1 MRVAAGGVPHVQ
13 ALPHHDEQA
22 GHEGCQE
29 SCGGGEPEVVGRP
42 EPTDGSDEDSPYQDQ
57 STGGQPGQHVKIHQD
72 VVTEF
77 RLQLGTYLVYIKME
91 VNKSFEL
98 STEVVMKKC
107 SIDYTQI

>member
-1 MRVAAGGVPHVQ
+1 MLLTFTKAKKFNFIWESWLEVSLVGMRVAAGGVPHVQ

-22 GHEGCQE
+22 GHEGCQK
-29 SCGGGEPEVVGRP
+29 SCRGGEPEVVGRP

-77 RLQLGTYLVYIKME
+77 RLQ
-91 VNKSFEL
+91 
-98 STEVVMKKC
+98 
-107 SIDYTQI
+107 